1 MTLIMATNRL
11 PGNPVD
17 HTHTFAR
24 WPTLWTHT
32 QHQHRYLKYIDNQT
46 NAGSPRVPLT
56 AYYEFAVK
64 CNFLIFSCDGL
75 VGRGRGAARDHPVAI
90 CLFSSEN
97 FKGSPPP
104 SIMRFSITTWIR
116 DSSANLVF
124 GRGAGKVCFAS

>member
-1 MTLIMATNRL
+1 MATNRL

-75 VGRGRGAARDHPVAI
+75 VGRGRDHPVAI

-97 FKGSPPP
+97 FKGSPP
-104 SIMRFSITTWIR
+104 SLDNAIFDHHLDSRFEREPCFFGER
-116 DSSANLVF
+116 DEA
-124 GRGAGKVCFAS
+124 CFAS